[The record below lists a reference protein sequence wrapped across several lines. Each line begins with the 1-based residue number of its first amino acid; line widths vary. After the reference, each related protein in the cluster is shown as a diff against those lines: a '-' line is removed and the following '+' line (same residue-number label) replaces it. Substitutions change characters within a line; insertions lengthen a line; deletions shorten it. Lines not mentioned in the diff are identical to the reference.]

1 MTEGLV
7 DQDWEEPV
15 HEPARTDG
23 FSPSDEQSKALAL
36 IKRFY
41 TDRSSQYFVLAGYAG
56 TGKTTMAKSLPHLL
70 NCKVLYAAY
79 TGKAVSVLKSKGMEA
94 YTLHSL
100 LFRPRD
106 NDEKRLELEAQIEAT
121 RDAEARRK
129 LIERMNNETN
139 DVEFMPAG
147 EITQNPDLLVVDE
160 YSMIDAF
167 LLERIN
173 AKFRKVLFIG
183 DPMQLPPVK
192 GGADSCPLTADF
204 TLQQVH
210 RQAGALLRVA
220 TRIRSG
226 EIMHGVEVD
235 DGKNS
240 FTWLDVDQK
249 DRIARAFIEADIALC
264 FKNDNRRQ
272 LNRRYRQRLKHET
285 VYPEKGEQL
294 VCLRNSYNHQIWN
307 GEVFRCYSDA
317 QTLDEHTIRL
327 AINPEKY
334 AEVDM
339 RKFQPHLYRPA
350 KMIDEARAQR
360 LGLSPAVYRAKM
372 GRQLPLELD
381 FGYALTV
388 HKSQGSEW
396 NRVVILHDYS
406 RGRGAEYTH
415 WLYTA
420 VTRARISA
428 TVVEIGR

>member
-1 MTEGLV
+1 MTPDPIVDDWDEPLV
-7 DQDWEEPV
+7 
-15 HEPARTDG
+15 EPARTDG
-23 FSPSDEQSKALAL
+23 FVPSDEQAKALDMV
-36 IKRFY
+36 KRFY
-41 TDRSSQYFVLAGYAG
+41 ADRSTQYFVLAGYAG

-70 NCKVLYAAY
+70 NCRVLYAAY

-106 NDEKRLELEAQIEAT
+106 NEEKRLQLEAQIEAT
-121 RDAEARRK
+121 TNAEARRK

-139 DVEFMPAG
+139 DVEFMLAG
-147 EITQNPDLLVVDE
+147 EIAQNPDLLVVDE
-160 YSMIDAF
+160 YSMIDDF

-192 GGADSCPLTADF
+192 GGESSCPLTADF
-204 TLQQVH
+204 TLQHVH

-220 TRIRSG
+220 TRIRNG

-235 DGKNS
+235 DGRNS

-264 FKNDNRRQ
+264 FKNENRRQ
-272 LNRRYRQRLKHET
+272 LNKRYRQRLKHES

-294 VCLRNSYNHQIWN
+294 VCLRNSYQHQIWN
-307 GEVFRCYSDA
+307 GEVFKCYSNA
-317 QTLDEHTIRL
+317 ETLDEHTIRL
-327 AINPEKY
+327 AISPETY
-334 AEVDM
+334 AEVDV
-339 RKFQPHLYRPA
+339 RKFQPHLYRPT

-360 LGLSPAVYRAKM
+360 AGMTLPVYKAKM
-372 GRQLPLELD
+372 GRKLPLELD
-381 FGYALTV
+381 FGYSLTV

-396 NRVVILHDYS
+396 NKIVILHDYS
-406 RGRGAEYTH
+406 RGRGAEYTR

-420 VTRARISA
+420 VTRAKISA